1 VSERPDYPVDRPEEE
16 QPIVRDKRRI
26 DPVTGQVRASE
37 AAASDA
43 TSADALPGVA
53 EAAAG
58 AEGSGDVAAELQTQV
73 AERTADLQRLQAE
86 YANYRRRVD
95 RDREAVREAALAN
108 VLTSLFPVLD
118 DIGRARD
125 HGELEGGF
133 KAVAEALEAV
143 VDKLGLTR
151 FGEEGEPFD
160 PMVHE
165 ALTHELRTDVSVT
178 TCVRVFQ
185 VGYRIGDRIVRPARV
200 GVAEPDPSAG
210 ADDGA
215 PQVSS
220 TQDQQSEQSEQ
231 SEQPD
236 QSEQPGQ
243 G

>member
-16 QPIVRDKRRI
+16 QPVVRDKRRI
-26 DPVTGQVRASE
+26 DPVTGQVRAPE
-37 AAASDA
+37 AAASGAPPAGSQPGESAADPAA
-43 TSADALPGVA
+43 TG
-53 EAAAG
+53 E
-58 AEGSGDVAAELQTQV
+58 EGSGDVAAELQLQV

-165 ALTHELRTDVSVT
+165 ALTHELRSDVSVT

-200 GVAEPDPSAG
+200 GVAEPDPAAAAGDAAQQESSA
-210 ADDGA
+210 
-215 PQVSS
+215 
-220 TQDQQSEQSEQ
+220 QDQQSEQSEHSGQ
-231 SEQPD
+231 SEQ
-236 QSEQPGQ
+236 G
-243 G
+243 